1 MPKRKEKPILV
12 RLLNTVCAFTL
23 IGSVIYIL
31 ITGITLIPSLIIL
44 AALGGISGP
53 VFSSSEGILECFA
66 GILEAIFQGIVG
78 VFETIGEIFSSIFG

>member
-1 MPKRKEKPILV
+1 MQNRKQKPIYI

-23 IGSVIYIL
+23 IGSVIYIF
-31 ITGITLIPSLIIL
+31 IAGISLIPSLIIL

-53 VFSSSEGILECFA
+53 VVSGSGSILECFV
-66 GILEAIFQGIVG
+66 GILEAIIQGVVG